1 MNITVYLGANEG
13 NAPALKAAV
22 QELGR
27 WIGESGNALIY
38 GGSRSGLMGALADSV
53 LAVGGE
59 VTGVEPEFFVKGE
72 LQHDGL
78 TELIVTKDMTE
89 RKTKMIELGDA
100 FIAFPGGTGTLEEI
114 AEVMSKV
121 SLKHLTA
128 PCILYNLNDYYDGLQ
143 TLLRHMT
150 EMGLSSPERQEGIY
164 FAKDL
169 SEIREIIKNQRSNVT
184 IAPPENTQ
192 GIGNHLG

>member
-13 NAPALKAAV
+13 KDATLKTAV
-22 QELGR
+22 RELGT
-27 WIGESGNALIY
+27 WIGESGNRLIY
-38 GGSRSGLMGALADSV
+38 GGSKSGLMGELAESV
-53 LAVGGE
+53 LQAGGE
-59 VTGVEPEFFVKGE
+59 VIGVEPQFFIAME
-72 LQHDGL
+72 YQYDEI

-89 RKTKMIELGDA
+89 RKTKMIELGDV

-169 SEIREIIKNQRSNVT
+169 SEIREIVKNQRSNVT

-192 GIGNHLG
+192 GMGNQLG